1 MKKSGKFTLLAC
13 AILILIACNI
23 PGSDNDRREQEYNY
37 KLEQKAQEVAA
48 TETARSQSGLDAP
61 DPSNDAPAIS
71 QSESINTEAT
81 TEPNVT
87 TPKMVF
93 KGTGKVINYY
103 SGTEDL
109 EGTCT
114 SEAKVT
120 LTIEGDICT
129 TDFIF
134 PEMGL
139 GIDKVC
145 FVLWDDVRVQVTGP
159 YSSIDGSCLFNT
171 MTVPISDNSINGSGV
186 LLGAAKVEFWEQTS
200 VPDWVK
206 HYSSGYLSL
215 QP

>member
-1 MKKSGKFTLLAC
+1 MKTSAKFTLLAF

-48 TETARSQSGLDAP
+48 TETARSQSGLDVP

-71 QSESINTEAT
+71 QSESINTEAK
-81 TEPNVT
+81 TESNAT

-93 KGTGKVINYY
+93 KGTGTVMNYY
-103 SGTEDL
+103 WGTEDL
-109 EGTCT
+109 ENTCT

-120 LTIEGDICT
+120 LTVEGDICT
-129 TDFIF
+129 TDFTY
-134 PEMGL
+134 PEMGM
-139 GIDKVC
+139 GIDKEC
-145 FVLWDDVRVQVTGP
+145 IVLWDDVRVQVTGP
-159 YSSIDGSCLFNT
+159 YSSTDGSCLFNT
-171 MTVPISDNSINGSGV
+171 MTEPISDSSVTGSGV

-200 VPDWVK
+200 VADWVK
-206 HYSSGYLSL
+206 HYYSGYLSL